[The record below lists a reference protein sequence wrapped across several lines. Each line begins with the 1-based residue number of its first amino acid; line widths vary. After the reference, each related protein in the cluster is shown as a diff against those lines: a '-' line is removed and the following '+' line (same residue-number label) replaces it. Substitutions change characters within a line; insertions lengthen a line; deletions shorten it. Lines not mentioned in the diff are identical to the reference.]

1 MNFNLAF
8 ILRLVLHNGEEL
20 FATLALLARQA
31 SSTTGITNTT
41 GGVGRRFRI
50 LSLHLDLSVR
60 TALLGDAFTALIT
73 SLAAAF
79 AQAGGSHGCLNE
91 GRFVKLVRQMLGIT
105 GLLSSFGRGSGDSFL

>member
-41 GGVGRRFRI
+41 GGVGR
-50 LSLHLDLSVR
+50 
-60 TALLGDAFTALIT
+60 
-73 SLAAAF
+73 
-79 AQAGGSHGCLNE
+79 
-91 GRFVKLVRQMLGIT
+91 
-105 GLLSSFGRGSGDSFL
+105 